1 MSSLGIDLGT
11 TFTCAFMADEDG
23 NLDVLELHHGHR
35 VTRSVVQI
43 LNGKWSLPRPTDLP
57 GRQRVHLAL
66 AKRLLGRTDDDGF
79 LEEDMFTAPHA
90 VIDNHKPVFQVG
102 QDRIRPEEV
111 SAFILGRIRN
121 LASARSSA
129 ELLNCV
135 LAVPAYFTHQQREAT
150 LDAAE
155 IAGFNRQRVRL
166 VPEPLAALVAYVEGN
181 KSASDGHWFVIDIG
195 GGTSDVTVAYI
206 ERAEERYSYVVKA
219 SAGNNNL
226 GGINF
231 DNSMQELVADSAN
244 LRWEPEGKHI
254 GQYYSEDG
262 CVVDKIRLQA
272 ACEVAKEEL
281 SHTATTNVVLQDMTG
296 DVISE
301 VAVTAKEAEEAWKD
315 EVSKVKEL
323 FQDALSQISR
333 EKISNVLVAGGTG
346 NMACVRSIIGEMLP
360 DAQIHYSH
368 LSEAVGRGAAV
379 IAGNPKIF
387 MTSVLPRAIGVELAN
402 GGMGVVLGRHE
413 PLPAW
418 ARETFET
425 TDSGT
430 GDTSTLC
437 IQVYE
442 GDYEMARQNILLGNF
457 VIRNVPPSDTPVDV
471 EINVDRLGE
480 ISVTAQTD
488 SSSGSLDITYEP
500 SHSPEELK
508 SLGHLTSM
516 RLEGKTSPATGQVK
530 RATNGGDSLKRGRDD
545 DSLSQATF
553 IPIKRSRRVEVID
566 SDSDE

>member
-11 TFTCAFMADEDG
+11 TFTCAFMGDEDG
-23 NLDVLELHHGHR
+23 NLDILEFHHGHR

-66 AKRLLGRTDDDGF
+66 AKRLIGRTDHDGF

-102 QDRIRPEEV
+102 QDRIHPEEV

-129 ELLNCV
+129 ELTNCV

-155 IAGFNRQRVRL
+155 IAGFHRQQVRL
-166 VPEPLAALVAYVEGN
+166 VPEPLAALVAHVEGN

-195 GGTSDVTVAYI
+195 GGTSDITITYI
-206 ERAEERYSYVVKA
+206 ERTEERRSYVVKA
-219 SAGNNNL
+219 SAGDNNL

-231 DNSMQELVADSAN
+231 DNSMEELVANSA
-244 LRWEPEGKHI
+244 RICWKPEGEHI

-262 CVVDKIRLQA
+262 RVVDKLRLQA

-281 SHTATTNVVLQDMTG
+281 SHTATTNVTLQDMTG
-296 DVISE
+296 DIIAE
-301 VAVTAKEAEEAWKD
+301 VAVTAKEAEETWKD

-323 FQDALSQISR
+323 FRDALSQISPG
-333 EKISNVLVAGGTG
+333 KIGNVLVAGGMG
-346 NMACVRSIIGEMLP
+346 NMACVKSIIGEMLP

-387 MTSVLPRAIGVELAN
+387 MTSVLPRAIGVELEN
-402 GGMGVVLGRHE
+402 GVMGVVLERHE
-413 PLPAW
+413 PLPAQ
-418 ARETFET
+418 ARQTFGT
-425 TDSGT
+425 TDS
-430 GDTSTLC
+430 DTSTLC

-442 GDYEMARQNILLGNF
+442 GDYGQARQNILLGNF
-457 VIRNVPPSDTPVDV
+457 VVRNVPPGDTPVDV

-480 ISVTAQTD
+480 ISVTAQAD
-488 SSSGSLDITYEP
+488 SSSGSLDIAYEP

-530 RATNGGDSLKRGRDD
+530 RAKNGGDSLKRGRDE
-545 DSLSQATF
+545 DSPSKATF
-553 IPIKRSRRVEVID
+553 IPIKRARRVEVIE